1 MTDANAIPSFKVSF
15 PMVPSAGAT
24 LQVPPT
30 PTSPADPF
38 LSQYAQSQQTRQ
50 QLVCKDLLDP
60 QSLERAQQYARQ
72 LYPQMLSNT
81 QIMMTFGSDS
91 VAGMNALI
99 TRLLREVEPV
109 NIPQLTEIMRR
120 LNDEMR
126 KIRTKYDVSNDKT
139 REKLEKWARGIGGF
153 FGRVKSLLEVLRE
166 DAMKIEEQID
176 RVKKELAGSEHQ
188 IMRNVGFYDQL
199 YVKNEEEIQSVIAAI
214 AVMEILCDMAIEEGQ
229 SIVIAPGVSDHQKEE
244 RKRNLAHFAHNMEI
258 KIAEYKN
265 RLFVGWTTS
274 PQVTNMRDLDV
285 ALAQKL
291 DLLMNLTIPVM
302 LGTILQWRMMI
313 QSMQGA
319 QLEQE
324 VARTA
329 NEWLMAYAQA
339 GDQAVPL
346 IASAI
351 ETPTL
356 NPTTISAMAAAVERQ
371 SQAILD
377 AYEQGKQQ
385 RAEND
390 DAMVKA
396 RQIISAAT
404 NEISTRVIEE
414 QRPIV
419 DALVRRAETR
429 VLPAPTDL

>member
-1 MTDANAIPSFKVSF
+1 MTETNAVPSFKVSF
-15 PMVPSAGAT
+15 PMVPSAGST
-24 LQVPPT
+24 IQVPPT

-38 LSQYAQSQQTRQ
+38 LSQYAQTQQTRQ

-60 QSLERAQQYARQ
+60 QSLEKAQQYARQ
-72 LYPQMLSNT
+72 LYPQMLANT
-81 QIMMTFGSDS
+81 QIMMTFGNDS
-91 VAGMNALI
+91 VAGMNSLI
-99 TRLLREVEPV
+99 NRLLKEVEPV
-109 NIPQLTEIMRR
+109 NIPQLSEIMRR

-126 KIRTKYDVSNDKT
+126 KIRTKYDVSDDKT
-139 REKLEKWARGIGGF
+139 REKLDKWARGVGGF
-153 FGRVKSLLEVLRE
+153 FGRMKSLLDALRE

-176 RVKKELAGSEHQ
+176 RVKKELSGSEHQ
-188 IMRNVGFYDQL
+188 ILRNVGFYDQL
-199 YVKNEEEIQSVIAAI
+199 YVKNEEEIQNVIAAI
-214 AVMEILCDMAIEEGQ
+214 AVMEILCDLAVEEGK
-229 SIVIAPGVSDHQKEE
+229 SIVIPAGTQDHQKEE

-319 QLEQE
+319 QLEQA
-324 VARTA
+324 VAQTA
-329 NEWLMAYAQA
+329 NEWLLAYAQA

-377 AYEQGKQQ
+377 AYEQGKQM

-390 DAMVKA
+390 DAMVRA
-396 RQIISAAT
+396 RQVISAAT
-404 NEISTRVIEE
+404 NEISTKVIED

>member
-1 MTDANAIPSFKVSF
+1 MTDQNTIPSFKVSF

-24 LQVPPT
+24 VQVPPA
-30 PTSPADPF
+30 PTSAADPF
-38 LSQYAQSQQTRQ
+38 LSQYAQTQQTRQ

-60 QSLERAQQYARQ
+60 QSLEKAHQYARQ
-72 LYPQMLSNT
+72 LFPQMLANT
-81 QIMMTFGSDS
+81 QIMMTFGNDS
-91 VAGMNALI
+91 VAGMNTLI

-109 NIPQLTEIMRR
+109 NIPQLTEIMRN
-120 LNDEMR
+120 LNNEMR
-126 KIRTKYDVSNDKT
+126 KIRQKYDVSDDKT
-139 REKLEKWARGIGGF
+139 REKLEKWAKGIAGF
-153 FGRVKSLLEVLRE
+153 FGRMKSLFEALKE
-166 DAMKIEEQID
+166 DSMKLEEQID
-176 RVKKELAGSEHQ
+176 RVKKELGGSEHQ
-188 IMRNVGFYDQL
+188 ILRNVGFYDQL
-199 YVKNEEEIQSVIAAI
+199 YVKNEEEVQNVIAAI
-214 AVMEILCDMAIEEGQ
+214 AVMELLSGMAVEEGRN
-229 SIVIAPGVSDHQKEE
+229 IVIGAGQQDHQKEE
-244 RKRNLAHFAHNMEI
+244 YKRNLAHFAHNMEI

-274 PQVTNMRDLDV
+274 PQITNMRDLDV

-319 QLEQE
+319 QLEQL
-324 VARTA
+324 VAQTA
-329 NEWLMAYAQA
+329 NEWLLAYSQA
-339 GDQAVPL
+339 GNQAVPL

-356 NPTTISAMAAAVERQ
+356 NPTTISAMAAAVEQQ

-377 AYEQGKQQ
+377 AYKQGKQR

-404 NEISTRVIEE
+404 NEISTKIIDE
-414 QRPIV
+414 QRPVV

-429 VLPAPTDL
+429 VLMPRTEF